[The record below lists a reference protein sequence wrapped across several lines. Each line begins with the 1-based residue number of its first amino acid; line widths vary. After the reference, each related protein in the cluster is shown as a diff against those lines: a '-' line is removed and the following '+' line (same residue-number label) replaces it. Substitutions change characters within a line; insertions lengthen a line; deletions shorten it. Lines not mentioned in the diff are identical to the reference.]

1 MTYLDP
7 KLADLTYGPSPSA
20 HSQEQLINSHQPLV
34 RKLAW
39 HVHSRLSTSIEVED
53 LLQIGMVALVEA
65 AQGFE
70 DRGLGFTNY
79 AKLRVRGAMIDQ
91 LRKQSNISRSAM
103 QFQKKLREV
112 SEELAQKLGH
122 APNQVALAA
131 AMDMDLESFRVATD
145 NAEAVDLQSMDEVY
159 SDQNIWFS
167 DLSEKADDR
176 VERHQRQQMI
186 ADAIG
191 SLPERDGLILQLY
204 FIEEMNLEEIGLT
217 LDIGASRVCQIKK
230 AALEKLHQILAQHE

>member
-7 KLADLTYGPSPSA
+7 KLAELTYGRSPA
-20 HSQEQLINSHQPLV
+20 AQNQEQLINSHLPLV

-39 HVHSRLSTSIEVED
+39 HVHSRLSTAIEVED

-65 AQGFE
+65 AQGYE

-91 LRKQSNISRSAM
+91 LRKLSNVSRSAM
-103 QFQKKLREV
+103 QFQKQLRQV
-112 SEELAQKLGH
+112 QEELAQKLGH
-122 APNQVALAA
+122 APSQAALAA
-131 AMDMDLESFRVATD
+131 AMDMDQESFRLATD

-159 SDQNIWFS
+159 SDHNIWFC
-167 DLSEKADDR
+167 DGSEKADDR

-186 ADAIG
+186 AEAIA

-204 FIEEMNLEEIGLT
+204 FIEEMNLEEIGQT

-230 AALEKLHQILAQHE
+230 AALEKLHAMLAEHQ

>member
-7 KLADLTYGPSPSA
+7 KLSEFTYGPSPSA
-20 HSQEQLINSHQPLV
+20 PDQEQLINSHLPLV

-39 HVHSRLSTSIEVED
+39 HVHSRISMAIEIED
-53 LLQIGMVALVEA
+53 LLQIGMVTLVEA

-91 LRKQSNISRSAM
+91 LRKQSSISRSAM
-103 QFQKKLREV
+103 QFQKQLRETQ
-112 SEELAQKLGH
+112 EDLAQKLGH
-122 APNQVALAA
+122 TPSQVELAA
-131 AMDMDLESFRVATD
+131 AMNMDQQSFETAKD
-145 NAEAVDLQSMDEVY
+145 NAEAIELQSMDEVY

-167 DLSEKADDR
+167 DATEKADDR
-176 VERHQRQQMI
+176 VERHQRQKI
-186 ADAIG
+186 LADAID
-191 SLPERDGLILQLY
+191 SLPEREGLILQLY
-204 FIEEMNLEEIGLT
+204 FIEEMNLEEIGQT

-230 AALEKLHQILAQHE
+230 AALEKLHKLLAHSE